1 MFSFTIHNITLNFD
15 SNVDLVH
22 RFDEFT
28 IDDLDF
34 CIDLKQFINFVEISY
49 YIDLFIPDKTDDILH
64 KIDDYFSF
72 ITISFDQSKN
82 YYYSCL
88 LNILIQSY
96 KHKKFNEIKNFLIEY
111 MDNQKDFDIDNY
123 LFLFYFLKYLNFIDK
138 KTIDLKKNKI
148 NYSMFDY
155 IYDNNI

>member
-15 SNVDLVH
+15 SNVNLVH

-82 YYYSCL
+82 YYYS
-88 LNILIQSY
+88 
-96 KHKKFNEIKNFLIEY
+96 
-111 MDNQKDFDIDNY
+111 
-123 LFLFYFLKYLNFIDK
+123 
-138 KTIDLKKNKI
+138 
-148 NYSMFDY
+148 
-155 IYDNNI
+155 